1 MFLVSTR
8 NFPPELGGMQNLMEG
23 LSNAL
28 TNHGPVKVFADNYQD
43 ANTYDQNSKLNI
55 ERISGFKIFRKY
67 RKANLV
73 KDFIKQNQIRAC
85 FFDHWKSI
93 ENIDLETLKKTKS
106 FCLIHSKEINHPVG
120 SSLNKRV
127 LNSLGKA
134 DFVIANSKFTKEL
147 GLKLGLKDIHVINPG
162 CNYPIIVSE
171 TAREFSKNIYGNASP
186 KLITVSRLDGRK
198 SHQNIL
204 MSIKNLLPKFPNLKY
219 VSIGD
224 GDERKNLQKLRK
236 ELGLEKNVELIFN
249 STEQEKVGLL
259 EQSDVFVMPSV
270 VYKKS
275 VEGFGITYIEAASYG
290 KPSIGG
296 IYGGEGDAIKSGIT
310 GYLCNGNDL
319 NAIYDTLLKIL
330 SNEKYKE
337 LGANAFEFSKERY
350 NLIGKAGHWWEEKNS
365 SYCQECNECV
375 PKCPSK
381 LDIPNLLKETHKL
394 LIENPTKRLWG

>member
-1 MFLVSTR
+1 MQYKVAEIMFVVSTR

-28 TNHGPVKVFADNYQD
+28 LNHGPVKVFADNYE
-43 ANTYDQNSKLNI
+43 NSKNYDQNSKLNI
-55 ERISGFKIFRKY
+55 ERVTGFKIFRKY
-67 RKANLV
+67 RKANLI
-73 KDFIKQNQIRAC
+73 KEFISQNQIRAC

-127 LNSLGKA
+127 LKALGKA
-134 DFVIANSKFTKEL
+134 DFVIANSRFTKEL
-147 GLKLGLKDIHVINPG
+147 GMQLGLKDVYVINPG
-162 CNYPIIVSE
+162 CAYPIPVLEESK
-171 TAREFSKNIYGNASP
+171 EFAKKIYNGFSP
-186 KLITVSRLDGRK
+186 KLITISRLDGRK
-198 SHQNIL
+198 SHQNVL
-204 MSIKNLLPKFPNLKY
+204 MTIKNLLPKFPNLKY

-224 GDERKNLQKLRK
+224 GDERRNLEKLRI
-236 ELGLEKNVELIFN
+236 ELKLEKNVELIFK
-249 STEQEKVGLL
+249 SSEQEKVSLL
-259 EQSDVFVMPSV
+259 EQSDVFIMPSV

-296 IYGGEGDAIKSGIT
+296 IYGGERDAIKSGIT

-319 NAIYDTLLKIL
+319 NVIYDTLLKIL

-337 LGANAFEFSKERY
+337 LGANAYEFSKEFTWEKIIKKY
-350 NLIGKAGHWWEEKNS
+350 ISLI
-365 SYCQECNECV
+365 
-375 PKCPSK
+375 
-381 LDIPNLLKETHKL
+381 
-394 LIENPTKRLWG
+394 

>member
-28 TNHGPVKVFADNYQD
+28 LNHGPVKVFADNHNE
-43 ANTYDQNSKLNI
+43 AKNYDQNSKLNI
-55 ERISGFKIFRKY
+55 ERVSGFKIFRKY
-67 RKANLV
+67 RKANLI
-73 KDFIKQNQIRAC
+73 KDFIRENEIRAC

-93 ENIDLETLKKTKS
+93 ENIDSDTLKKSKS
-106 FCLIHSKEINHPVG
+106 FCLIHSKEINHPIG

-127 LNSLGKA
+127 LKA
-134 DFVIANSKFTKEL
+134 LKKANFIIANSNFTKEL
-147 GLKLGLKDIHVINPG
+147 AFKLGVKDIIVINPG
-162 CNYPIIVSE
+162 CNYPITVSE
-171 TAREFSKNIYGNASP
+171 TAKKFSKNIFNNASP
-186 KLITVSRLDGRK
+186 KLITISRLDGRK

-219 VSIGD
+219 VSVGD
-224 GDERKNLQKLRK
+224 GDQRKNLERLKK
-236 ELGLEKNVELIFN
+236 ELDLEKNVELIFN

-290 KPSIGG
+290 KASIGG
-296 IYGGEGDAIKSGIT
+296 IHGGERDAIKSGIT

-319 NAIYDTLLKIL
+319 NAIYDTLVKIL
-330 SNEKYKE
+330 SNEKFKE
-337 LGANAFEFSKERY
+337 LGANAFEFSKQFSWDKIIKKY
-350 NLIGKAGHWWEEKNS
+350 INLI
-365 SYCQECNECV
+365 
-375 PKCPSK
+375 
-381 LDIPNLLKETHKL
+381 
-394 LIENPTKRLWG
+394 

>member
-28 TNHGPVKVFADNYQD
+28 LNHGPVKVFAEAEHEAEN
-43 ANTYDQNSKLNI
+43 YDQNSRLSI
-55 ERISGFKIFRKY
+55 ERVAGLKIFRKY

-73 KDFIKQNQIRAC
+73 KEYIKNNQIRAC

-93 ENIDLETLKKTKS
+93 ENIGNDFLKKTKS
-106 FCLIHSKEINHPVG
+106 FCLVHSKEINHPAG
-120 SSLNKRV
+120 SLLNKRV
-127 LNSLGKA
+127 LKALSKA
-134 DFVIANSKFTKEL
+134 DFVIANSRFTKEL
-147 GLKLGLKDIHVINPG
+147 ASGLGIKDVIVINPG
-162 CNYPIIVSE
+162 SNYPITVSDS
-171 TAREFSKNIYGNASP
+171 ARQFAKTIYGNASP
-186 KLITVSRLDGRK
+186 KLITVSRLDKRK

-224 GDERKNLQKLRK
+224 GDERKNLEKLRK
-236 ELGLEKNVELIFN
+236 ELSLESNVELIFK

-259 EQSDVFVMPSV
+259 ENSDVFIMPSV

-275 VEGFGITYIEAASYG
+275 IEGFGIAYIEAAAYG

-296 IYGGEGDAIKSGIT
+296 IYGGEGDAIKSGKT

-319 NAIYDTLLKIL
+319 NAIYENLLKIL
-330 SNEKYKE
+330 TNERYKE
-337 LGANAFEFSKERY
+337 LGANALEFSKNFY
-350 NLIGKAGHWWEEKNS
+350 WKKVIKKYINLI
-365 SYCQECNECV
+365 
-375 PKCPSK
+375 
-381 LDIPNLLKETHKL
+381 
-394 LIENPTKRLWG
+394 

>member
-1 MFLVSTR
+1 MFLVATR

-28 TNHGPVKVFADNYQD
+28 LNHGPVKVFAESHNE
-43 ANTYDQNSKLNI
+43 AENYDQNSNLNI
-55 ERISGFKIFRKY
+55 ERVAGLKIFRKY

-73 KDFIKQNQIRAC
+73 KEFLTSNEVRAS

-93 ENIDLETLKKTKS
+93 ENIEKNLLSKTKS

-127 LNSLGKA
+127 LIALAKA
-134 DFVIANSKFTKEL
+134 DHVIANSKFTKEFAM
-147 GLKLGLKDIHVINPG
+147 KLGVKNVTVINPG
-162 CNYPIIVSE
+162 CNYPIPINE
-171 TAREFSKNIYGNASP
+171 EAKEFAQNIYGNASP

-198 SHQNIL
+198 SHQNV
-204 MSIKNLLPKFPNLKY
+204 MMTVKNLLPKFPSLKY
-219 VSIGD
+219 ISVGD
-224 GDERKNLQKLRK
+224 GDEKKNLLKLRK
-236 ELGLEKNVELIFN
+236 ELGLENNVELIFK
-249 STEQEKVGLL
+249 STEQEKVALI

-296 IYGGEGDAIKSGIT
+296 IYGGEGDAIKSGQT

-319 NAIYDTLLKIL
+319 NVLYDTLLKIL
-330 SNEKYKE
+330 TNNHHKE
-337 LGANAFEFSKERY
+337 LGSNALEFSKNFNWNKIIKKYIE
-350 NLIGKAGHWWEEKNS
+350 LI
-365 SYCQECNECV
+365 
-375 PKCPSK
+375 
-381 LDIPNLLKETHKL
+381 
-394 LIENPTKRLWG
+394 